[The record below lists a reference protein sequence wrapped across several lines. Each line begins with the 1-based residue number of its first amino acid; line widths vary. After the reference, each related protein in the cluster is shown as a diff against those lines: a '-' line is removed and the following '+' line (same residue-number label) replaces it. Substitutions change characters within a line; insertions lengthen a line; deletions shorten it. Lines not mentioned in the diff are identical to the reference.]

1 MAENLEL
8 THTEPAFT
16 QEEVM
21 KALLKNSKRQVFYS
35 RLAAIF
41 TGVLMVAVVISLVR
55 VVPKFL
61 VTMEN
66 ANIILVNAQKT
77 LEDIETMSTSITQT
91 SEDLN
96 KLVGDNAE
104 SLSASVQKL
113 SEVDFESINQATR
126 DLQDAVGPLADA
138 MNKLSS
144 FSFFGR

>member
-1 MAENLEL
+1 
-8 THTEPAFT
+8 
-16 QEEVM
+16 
-21 KALLKNSKRQVFYS
+21 
-35 RLAAIF
+35 
-41 TGVLMVAVVISLVR
+41 MVAVVVSLVR

-77 LEDIETMSTSITQT
+77 LEDIETMSASITQT

-113 SEVDFESINQATR
+113 SEVDFGAINQATQ

-144 FSFFGR
+144 FSLFGR